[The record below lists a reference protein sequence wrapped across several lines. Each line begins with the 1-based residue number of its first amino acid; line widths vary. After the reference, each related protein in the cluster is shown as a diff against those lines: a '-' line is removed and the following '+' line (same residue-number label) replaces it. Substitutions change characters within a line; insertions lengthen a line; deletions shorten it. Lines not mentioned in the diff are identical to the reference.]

1 MGGDGNRAQRNVGDG
16 RARKSRWAPGG
27 RKQFE
32 AAHEDGEQVE
42 DRAAEWCTNPPSLFA
57 KHKLV
62 HEQQRL
68 WFVSSTSVSLKAPDP
83 KPRKKWGKALRH
95 KHWRKWPQQPG
106 VPRSQGQQT
115 FLKGRPGMRVLNLQ
129 FHSDLV
135 TNQQQGHI
143 TPTDSQQSG
152 GPPAS

>member
-1 MGGDGNRAQRNVGDG
+1 METEPRGMWVTAGPGKAAGPRAVGNNLKQLTRTV
-16 RARKSRWAPGG
+16 SRSRTELPS
-27 RKQFE
+27 
-32 AAHEDGEQVE
+32 
-42 DRAAEWCTNPPSLFA
+42 WCTNPPSLFA

-68 WFVSSTSVSLKAPDP
+68 WFVSSTSVSLKTPDP
-83 KPRKKWGKALRH
+83 KARKKWGKALRH

-135 TNQQQGHI
+135 TNQQQGHV